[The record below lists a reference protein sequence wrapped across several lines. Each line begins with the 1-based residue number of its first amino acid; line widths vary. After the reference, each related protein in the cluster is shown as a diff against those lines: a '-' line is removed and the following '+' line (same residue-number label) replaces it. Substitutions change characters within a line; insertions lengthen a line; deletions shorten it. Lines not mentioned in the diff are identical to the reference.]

1 MKRGFI
7 FVLLTSILFTCISC
21 NSPTAENVQSSQTS
35 TIDFSTYS
43 ESDVS
48 IIGMW
53 DIKAVVQSG
62 EVIPL
67 PDGPF
72 LNIERDGEYLL
83 FLDENTKYSGEWE
96 QLDYAANKEEYS
108 DNLNPYEDSSEEQ
121 NISNIYRLK
130 TYDGDFL
137 LVEMD
142 NNQKYI
148 WIGNETDDAIMFV
161 LEE

>member
-1 MKRGFI
+1 
-7 FVLLTSILFTCISC
+7 
-21 NSPTAENVQSSQTS
+21 
-35 TIDFSTYS
+35 
-43 ESDVS
+43 
-48 IIGMW
+48 MW